1 MQRMLAQFCAVTEGM
16 IMNVG
21 NVAHSPLLKQAAPIE
36 TRQNQTIQPP
46 SKSTE
51 EATES
56 PQARAK
62 EAGKGAAIDTFA

>member
-1 MQRMLAQFCAVTEGM
+1 
-16 IMNVG
+16 MNVG